1 MSAEVRVTSPDDRR
15 TTPGRAIAERFRVE
29 YAVEVLVDEAVN
41 EYLLITHQMAQ
52 TMLVSDTVLTAAGEE
67 AMAPFTPSQ
76 MTLVWDLAVEHAMR
90 GGFSNV
96 LGILP
101 PRLQSIVRGLYATG
115 QALDFMDDVFSD
127 FLYNA
132 TLGLFSRAHEQ
143 GLHTRRVE
151 KMLDEVF
158 ARALPDGRPSG
169 IQTRAQRMA
178 RSAATSTYN
187 RAMLEQLR
195 ADGYALKL
203 WVSHHDERVR
213 DSHLHADGVAIPLD
227 DPFRVG
233 DALLAYPGDPSAP
246 IGETINCR
254 CVIVGEN
261 GDPTPGIDWDQPV
274 ISLSERQRLGY
285 EPGYVVPDEEMP
297 LAASGFSYNP
307 NQARAPKG
315 TPIGGQWIITP
326 SGLLELANPEVPL
339 KPYPG
344 GYADI
349 LMENA
354 GNRDLWKVV
363 NPDRDLAGGMV
374 NCASVSISI
383 EMRVR
388 GHNVKAQLDSSHT
401 MFLYRMD
408 EAFQTAEGEPVEFSP
423 RMTSQEALDYME
435 AAPIGARFIVTGTH
449 KSGRSGHAWNAEVDE
464 GLFEGTML
472 RETDWQ
478 VGTRVAENLKN
489 DVYKDIRV
497 LRVDNL
503 EINLDRVMNG
513 TKEAN
518 GTVLDAISVPY
529 DKVQEPEEDL
539 GRPSVFTDPML
550 RDAWEYMQEQ
560 NNLTASGGMSEPL
573 RIAEQFMLDDGR
585 IAFITDPPIVDDCT
599 YVYDPETDEF
609 WRYPPNPE
617 AVVASGSYN
626 YNPDQARAPK
636 GTPIGGQWI
645 YTPGGLLKRLPSE
658 ALAQGR
664 LDLGVEIVGDDG
676 LTGSERYFL
685 PNRRS
690 ESFLYPV
697 QSYLYDNVATRSL
710 ITDEVREFM
719 SEKAAEGVTISM
731 FETGMK
737 GLIREGRLRNAHELA
752 DGRRGGFYMA
762 IRDEYEVTNM
772 GTRDSLGSNGLTNPM
787 DRPIY
792 GHAGWDRDVASAN
805 GYYYGSFEVRL
816 SPRVLDRTSWTLG
829 DSMDKGARPLWTREI
844 AEGSDE
850 AIFAA
855 AEDVLREFGDHTDPD
870 GSFDVDFGQWRDTI
884 PYVEAQVFGGV
895 TLEDVAEIS
904 IPSNYIHSFETEDL
918 QRLVDRGIA
927 VTIDGEYD
935 WDPSVMGFSARTET
949 FAWNPKQA
957 RAPKGTPIGGQWIDT
972 PSALLGLFEQT
983 SDRGYAAGHP
993 FTATYPWLKFE
1004 DSYGL
1009 ERDHGAALK
1018 MEAQRF
1024 VSDMTLDR
1032 FNDRV
1037 NDYLREGGLPAE
1049 DLYDRKV
1056 RDYLL
1061 KKDTTTPT
1069 FLPGEE
1075 ADAYWNQGALADGDE
1090 VTAGLVH
1097 AIDTAATYNTINAPV
1112 RLFRGVSVDDTRDF
1126 EVGMQ
1131 IRELG
1136 YSSTTYESYVANEFA
1151 NFRAGEPSALD
1162 EGTDILRDDERE
1174 GIPMVMTM
1182 VIAPGTHY
1190 VHGVQGI
1197 GEVILE
1203 RDMVYEV
1210 VAKNLGGITVMG
1222 YPARMVNEEIAAAEV
1237 AA

>member
-1 MSAEVRVTSPDDRR
+1 MSAEVRITSPDDRR

-29 YAVEVLVDEAVN
+29 YAVEALVDEAVN

-67 AMAPFTPSQ
+67 AVAPFTPSQ

-96 LGILP
+96 LSILP
-101 PRLQSIVRGLYATG
+101 PRLQAIVRGLYSTG
-115 QALDFMDDVFSD
+115 KALDFMDDVFSD
-127 FLYNA
+127 YLYQA
-132 TLGLFSRAHEQ
+132 TLGLFGQAHEQ
-143 GLHTRRVE
+143 GLHIRRVE
-151 KMLDEVF
+151 KMLDQVF

-233 DALLAYPGDPSAP
+233 DGLLAYPGDPHAP

-297 LAASGFSYNP
+297 LAASGS
-307 NQARAPKG
+307 
-315 TPIGGQWIITP
+315 
-326 SGLLELANPEVPL
+326 
-339 KPYPG
+339 
-344 GYADI
+344 
-349 LMENA
+349 
-354 GNRDLWKVV
+354 
-363 NPDRDLAGGMV
+363 
-374 NCASVSISI
+374 
-383 EMRVR
+383 
-388 GHNVKAQLDSSHT
+388 
-401 MFLYRMD
+401 
-408 EAFQTAEGEPVEFSP
+408 
-423 RMTSQEALDYME
+423 
-435 AAPIGARFIVTGTH
+435 
-449 KSGRSGHAWNAEVDE
+449 
-464 GLFEGTML
+464 
-472 RETDWQ
+472 
-478 VGTRVAENLKN
+478 
-489 DVYKDIRV
+489 
-497 LRVDNL
+497 
-503 EINLDRVMNG
+503 
-513 TKEAN
+513 
-518 GTVLDAISVPY
+518 
-529 DKVQEPEEDL
+529 
-539 GRPSVFTDPML
+539 
-550 RDAWEYMQEQ
+550 
-560 NNLTASGGMSEPL
+560 
-573 RIAEQFMLDDGR
+573 
-585 IAFITDPPIVDDCT
+585 
-599 YVYDPETDEF
+599 
-609 WRYPPNPE
+609 
-617 AVVASGSYN
+617 

-645 YTPGGLLKRLPSE
+645 YTPGGLLKRIPD
-658 ALAQGR
+658 QGPQGT
-664 LDLGVEIVGDDG
+664 LDLGIEDVGPYDV
-676 LTGSERYFL
+676 TGSENYFL

-690 ESFLYPV
+690 ESFIYPV

-719 SEKAAEGVTISM
+719 SEKASEGVTISM
-731 FETGMK
+731 FEKGMR

-752 DGRRGGFYMA
+752 DGTRGEFYMNT
-762 IRDEYEVTNM
+762 RNEYEVNSM
-772 GTRDSLGSNGLTNPM
+772 GTRDSLGANGLTNPI

-792 GHAGWDRDVASAN
+792 GHAGWDPEAANAN
-805 GYYYGSFEVRL
+805 GYYYGSFQVKL

-829 DSMDKGARPLWTREI
+829 DSMDKELRPLWTREI

-850 AIFAA
+850 AIFAT
-855 AEDVLREFGDHTDPD
+855 AEDVLREFGNHTDPD
-870 GSFDVDFGQWRDTI
+870 GSFDYDFAQWRESI

-904 IPSNYIHSFETEDL
+904 IPSGYIHSFETEDL

-927 VTIDGEYD
+927 VTIDGEGD
-935 WDPSVMGFSARTET
+935 WDPSVMEFSARTET

-957 RAPKGTPIGGQWIDT
+957 RAPKGTSIGGQWIDT
-972 PSALLGLFEQT
+972 PSALLDLFERV
-983 SDRGYAAGHP
+983 SERGYTAGHG
-993 FTATYPWLKFE
+993 FNETYPWLKFE

-1009 ERDHGAALK
+1009 ERDQGVALK

-1024 VSDMTLDR
+1024 VGDMTLDR

-1037 NDYLREGGLPAE
+1037 NDYLREGGLPSE
-1049 DLYDRKV
+1049 DTYDRKV

-1061 KKDTTTPT
+1061 KKDDLAPT
-1069 FLPGEE
+1069 FLPGEASE
-1075 ADAYWNQGALADGDE
+1075 AYWNQGTLGEGDE
-1090 VTAGLVH
+1090 VTAGIVR
-1097 AIDTAATYNTINAPV
+1097 AIDTAATYNTLNAPV

-1136 YSSTTYESYVANEFA
+1136 YSSTTYENYVAHEFA
-1151 NFRAGEPSALD
+1151 NFRSGLPSALD

-1190 VHGVQGI
+1190 VYGVKGI

-1210 VAKNLGGITVMG
+1210 VEKNLGGITVMG
-1222 YPARMVNEEIAAAEV
+1222 YPARMVNEELAEV